1 MGVFDAW
8 HFLFWFVGKYTAFS
22 SLMRFKGAHVFELR
36 YIRTS
41 CLRGLV
47 LNRKFNLQLKG
58 FRCDCCR
65 VKGFSLKCIAML
77 LMPRVSI
84 GVYLGVF
91 WVKRFPNNNV
101 RSTWFYQRPV
111 TKCIIFLSEFMKF
124 FKIFSNLRDLKL
136 FFENIPAKVIRWIK
150 LQIET

>member
-1 MGVFDAW
+1 MVTRTHTSGLGCLMLDILF
-8 HFLFWFVGKYTAFS
+8 FWFVGKYTAFS

-65 VKGFSLKCIAML
+65 RKVQDFSLKCISML
-77 LMPRVSI
+77 LTLGVGI
-84 GVYLGVF
+84 GVYSSVILCEDNLKQQCKVYL
-91 WVKRFPNNNV
+91 VLKRFDHKEA
-101 RSTWFYQRPV
+101 V
-111 TKCIIFLSEFMKF
+111 TKCIIRYTGAS
-124 FKIFSNLRDLKL
+124 
-136 FFENIPAKVIRWIK
+136 
-150 LQIET
+150 